1 MDRPK
6 QRQIVVAVPSGYCLA
21 SLREGV
27 DAALLGQEGPDL
39 MPGLGIGFS
48 ILGRLEHSAE
58 NGDQDFFHPAV
69 LILERLEF
77 LLGRGLGFS
86 DASKEHLNQLVAAVR
101 TGLSI

>member
-58 NGDQDFFHPAV
+58 NGDQGFFHPAV

-77 LLGRGLGFS
+77 LL
-86 DASKEHLNQLVAAVR
+86 AAAWVFLMR
-101 TGLSI
+101 RRSISINSSRQFERVC